1 MKITIKNV
9 IMVLPGSVE
18 CSKDVREGFLLEELA
33 EENPASVF
41 TSSWKRDSGIHLYG
55 VFVYMKL

>member
-33 EENPASVF
+33 EENRPQFSQVLGREILAYTCTEYLS
-41 TSSWKRDSGIHLYG
+41 I
-55 VFVYMKL
+55 